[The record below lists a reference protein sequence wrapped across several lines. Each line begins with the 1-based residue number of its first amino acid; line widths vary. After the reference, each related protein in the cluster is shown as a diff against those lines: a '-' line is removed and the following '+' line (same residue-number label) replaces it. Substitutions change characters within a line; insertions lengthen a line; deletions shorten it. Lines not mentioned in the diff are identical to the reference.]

1 MRRVLLGVLL
11 CAVMVGCSEP
21 VESPSLTPPVD
32 DAWIIPAQ
40 VNIANF
46 FAGAR
51 AEYSLQVHNGN
62 DEVERSQAWM
72 VGTEPEETTVPFTL
86 DWPLAAGDR
95 TKVTVQSDNGDD
107 NLTPLSYDDETREIV
122 IEGFAPDQARTMTL
136 SYPAWTEFAVYY
148 RYPNRVAEGYSY
160 PDDKTDDWVI
170 IADAT
175 PVLAPKETR
184 DILIAVE
191 LPEGTVTP
199 DRWEFWIAVMEKG
212 QGSVQTEMCSRW
224 LVSMR

>member
-1 MRRVLLGVLL
+1 MKRILLGVLL
-11 CAVMVGCSEP
+11 LAVTVGCSSP
-21 VESPSLTPPVD
+21 VETPALAPPED

-46 FAGAR
+46 FGGAR
-51 AEYSLQVHNGN
+51 AEYMLQVHNGN
-62 DEVERSQAWM
+62 DETERSQAWM

-86 DWPLAAGDR
+86 DWPLAAGDSTR
-95 TKVTVQSDNGDD
+95 VEVESDNRSDK
-107 NLTPLSYDDETREIV
+107 LAPLSYDDDTRELV
-122 IEGFAPDQARTMTL
+122 VEGFAPDQSRTMTL
-136 SYPAWTEFAVYY
+136 TYPAWTEFAVYY
-148 RYPNRVAEGYSY
+148 RYPNRVAEGYNY
-160 PDDKTDDWVI
+160 PGDETEEWVI

-191 LPEGTVTP
+191 LPEGAVTP